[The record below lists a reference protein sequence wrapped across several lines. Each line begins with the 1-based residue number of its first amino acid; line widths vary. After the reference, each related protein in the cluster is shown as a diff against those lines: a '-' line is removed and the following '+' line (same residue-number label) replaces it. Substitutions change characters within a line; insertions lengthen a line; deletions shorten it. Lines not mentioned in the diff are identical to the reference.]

1 MIWRLLRSAAFARAI
16 LIYLAL
22 FGGAGAWAPWTQA
35 EGGPAPAWASTL
47 WLDHPFS
54 SPWFLAGVAALFAST
69 FACTWGRRARI
80 AGLRRGVLPPGAV
93 TLAGDE
99 GPLRRFLA
107 AQGFRGD
114 GAVLHRFGTA
124 LWAGWVLHVGLL
136 VLIAGVFAQQA
147 LYDQGTFILTE
158 GELKQLA
165 QPDAILMRER
175 GRLGPVDPPDLAVAL
190 EAFDPT
196 RKQPGY
202 APDRLSE
209 LRVFK
214 ADGAVVADTLDR
226 AHGIE
231 VDGVEIYQGIRSGLS
246 VVLDVRGMGP
256 RAVVLQERHHRE
268 AAAEVLDLRG
278 RPVRFVVTTERDLH
292 DVSGT
297 GRTLIRLEHGSQE
310 LLLSPEAPFD
320 FGGTQAK
327 VTGLRRWGSFSY
339 ARSPGMPAVHLGFV
353 LILAGCALLVLPAG
367 VAVIESAGGRTEARV
382 QLQRGRD
389 LLEADWQAST
399 TEPG

>member
-1 MIWRLLRSAAFARAI
+1 MARAI

-22 FGGAGAWAPWTQA
+22 FGALGAWAPWTQA

-47 WLDHPFS
+47 RLDHPFS

-80 AGLRRGVLPPGAV
+80 AGLRRGVLPPGAM

-99 GPLRRFLA
+99 APLRRFLA
-107 AQGFRGD
+107 GQGFTGD
-114 GAVLHRFGTA
+114 GAVLRRFGVA

-147 LYDQGTFILTE
+147 LYDQGTFLLTE
-158 GELKQLA
+158 GELKQLSA
-165 QPDAILMRER
+165 PDAVVMRER
-175 GRLGPVDPPDLAVAL
+175 GQFGPADPPGLAVAL
-190 EAFDPT
+190 EAFDPN

-209 LRVFK
+209 LKVFK
-214 ADGAVVADTLDR
+214 PDGAVVADTLDR
-226 AHGIE
+226 AHGLE

-246 VVLDVRGMGP
+246 MVLDVRGMGP
-256 RAVVLQERHHRE
+256 RAIVLQERNRRE
-268 AAAEVLDLRG
+268 AAAEVLDLGG

-297 GRTLIRLEHGSQE
+297 GRTLIRLEHGTQE
-310 LLLSPEAPFD
+310 LLLSPDAPFD

-339 ARSPGMPAVHLGFV
+339 ARSPGMPAVYLGFILV
-353 LILAGCALLVLPAG
+353 LAGCALLVFPAG
-367 VAVIESAGGRTEARV
+367 VAVLETERGRTVARI
-382 QLQRGRD
+382 QLPRGGE
-389 LLEADWQAST
+389 LLAADWQAT
-399 TEPG
+399 TAEPG